1 MRVCLNSSFL
11 KNVYINLFIWLIS
24 INLAI
29 FTKFFI
35 IFQEDMLS
43 NRIEKN
49 VNMKVKYENV
59 NILLTKNCIFQT

>member
-43 NRIEKN
+43 NIKN